1 MMRQLRGSHRLEGT
15 GPCVVQ
21 ARLRR
26 CSAPLSC
33 SMKGHRSS
41 LICSATAEVLT
52 STDATTSATGPCLK
66 LFYRTGWDRA
76 LVHGSLCG
84 SPWQDFPLTKAADAP
99 DRWLLAEIPLA
110 SAAAPPGQPLL
121 EFVVADAGKGSW
133 DKPPT
138 GGNYRVDSPGVYS
151 LRGGS
156 LKKVGGR
163 PVMVVSDLDGTMVG
177 DDSATAAFKG
187 WWEDA
192 GQLRGG
198 VLVYNTGRSLESF
211 LELLRS
217 KSAVMAVPDALIL
230 AVGTCVYLRNPSG
243 GPPDQPSGWREDRE
257 WSATLD
263 ERWSLKAA
271 RDACY
276 RALAEVGSETMHF
289 RPKEELN
296 DHKITCGVAD
306 AKVAAAVAR
315 VNSELAAA
323 GVAANV
329 ITSGHG
335 GWKYMDVVPIRAGKL
350 EALNH
355 VRRHFGFSVAST
367 VACGDSGN
375 DILML
380 SGENL
385 AIVVGN
391 AQPDLRQWAQQRQAS
406 EPHLPSGK
414 TRMLLASRK
423 EALGILEGLEY
434 FGFKS

>member
-1 MMRQLRGSHRLEGT
+1 MGQLRGAPTQQGKGSC
-15 GPCVVQ
+15 CVK
-21 ARLRR
+21 ARNQRCYLSLGRSTCGRR
-26 CSAPLSC
+26 I
-33 SMKGHRSS
+33 S
-41 LICSATAEVLT
+41 LACSATAEALR
-52 STDATTSATGPCLK
+52 STDAPSSATGPSLK

-76 LVHGSLCG
+76 VVHGSLCG
-84 SPWQDFPLTKAADAP
+84 STWRDFPLGKAAGGP
-99 DRWLLAEIPLA
+99 ERWLVAEISLP
-110 SAAAPPGQPLL
+110 AAVAPGGKPLL
-121 EFVVADAGKGSW
+121 EFVVADVGKSAW
-133 DKPPT
+133 DKPPC
-138 GGNYRVDSPGVYS
+138 GGNYRLEAPGVYS
-151 LRGGS
+151 LRGGT

-177 DDSATAAFKG
+177 DDTATAAFKS
-187 WWEDA
+187 WWEDGGA
-192 GQLRGG
+192 LRGG
-198 VLVYNTGRSLESF
+198 VLVYNTGRSLDSF

-217 KSAVMAVPDALIL
+217 KASVMAVPDALIL
-230 AVGTCVYLRNPSG
+230 AVGTCVYLRNPAG
-243 GPPDQPSGWREDRE
+243 GPPDQPSGWKEDWE
-257 WSATLD
+257 WSAALD
-263 ERWSLKAA
+263 ERWNLKAA

-276 RALAEVGSETMHF
+276 KALAEVGSDNMHF

-306 AKVAAAVAR
+306 PKAAAAVAR
-315 VNSELAAA
+315 VKGELAAA

-406 EPHLPSGK
+406 EQPLPSGK
-414 TRMLLASRK
+414 QRMLLASRK
-423 EALGILEGLEY
+423 EALGILEGLEH